1 MARPESKT
9 VAYFPFV
16 VKDGDTLFLLE
27 NKYGCEGLGFF
38 TGVMRFLSQT
48 ADHHYC
54 IKDEVKKMRFFATI
68 KIDEAKGIDMLNIM
82 SITGKINKVLWD
94 GNRVIVSEDFLGSIN
109 DAYKKRVN
117 DIITMKEIV
126 TFYELMYPVIQLPE
140 PETTPNSK
148 KTDRNTHIR
157 LDKTKLNNNRDIVTS
172 DEATIYQSI
181 NKAFLSKN
189 GDKFTN
195 YKKEGSA
202 IKQIIKK
209 SKDRQPENTE
219 LFAKDMIARFWELK
233 TSKDK
238 FWQGQPFLP
247 SSLNATGIWDRVL
260 ETFRESSYEMT
271 EEEFNLLA
279 DQAVQ

>member
-1 MARPESKT
+1 MARPISKT
-9 VAYFPFV
+9 VEYFPFY

-48 ADHHYC
+48 PDHHYC
-54 IKDEVKKMRFFATI
+54 IKDEIKKMRFFATI
-68 KIDEAKGIDMLNIM
+68 KINEIKGMEMLEIM
-82 SITGKINKVLWD
+82 AVTGKINRVLWD

-117 DIITMKEIV
+117 DIITIEEIV
-126 TFYELMYPVIQLPE
+126 KLYDLMYPVTELPE
-140 PETTPNSK
+140 PETTRNDEFSNRNPQSKVNKTKEYNSK
-148 KTDRNTHIR
+148 SIA
-157 LDKTKLNNNRDIVTS
+157 TS
-172 DEATIYQSI
+172 DEVAIYQSI

-209 SKDRQPENTE
+209 ATARKPEDTE
-219 LFAKDMIARFWELK
+219 LFVKDMISRFWELK

-238 FWQGQPFLP
+238 FWSSQPFLP

-260 ETFRESSYEMT
+260 ETFRESSNKMT
-271 EEEFNLLA
+271 QEEFDRLA
-279 DQAVQ
+279 DQGVL